1 MEMEHQIRLVT
12 VGSTDTVAQELLA
25 VVRKLFPHEIAST
38 GMALKSVPDH
48 TIGDLFAALP
58 TRVEEAAQKIPRD
71 KIVTLELVPD
81 ASFYVAIAKIPPN
94 EDVIVFNNNTAQ
106 GEKIVSYCK
115 ENNVDHVNYHVV
127 PYNEI
132 PHHQAIA
139 QVSKAKYIIGAD
151 TIVGPGGYLMN
162 KYASYLKPDV
172 TVIPAHRVA
181 TFESTKAL
189 MKAVY
194 RVNYQLFSRETRE
207 VSHRLNEQI
216 EEIVAAIQQMNASI
230 ENTSGTV
237 DQVSTKMAE
246 DVNNVSSI
254 VEISNIL
261 FQATANIGN
270 VVDTIRNISSQT
282 NLLALNAAIEAARAG
297 DHGRG
302 FGVVAQEVR
311 KLANESQSSV
321 GKIKSYMENIQ
332 KVAQEIVP
340 PLKDLSQQIQRNKEN
355 IENIAALAR
364 EEKIAMAEIAE
375 SLNHIKNTSDILMN
389 SCRKLLIAE

>member
-1 MEMEHQIRLVT
+1 MEHQIRLVT
-12 VGSTDTVAQELLA
+12 VGSTETVAQELLA
-25 VVRKLFPHEIAST
+25 VVKELFPQEIIST
-38 GMALKSVPDH
+38 GMALKSVSDH
-48 TIGDLFAALP
+48 TIADLFAALP

-81 ASFYVAIAKIPPN
+81 TSFYVAIAKIPPN

-106 GEKIVSYCK
+106 GEKIISYCK
-115 ENNVDHVNYHVV
+115 DNNVDHVNYHVV

-132 PHHQAIA
+132 PHQQIIT
-139 QVSKAKYIIGAD
+139 QVSEAKYIVGAA

-162 KYASYLKPDV
+162 KYASYLRQDV
-172 TVIPAHRVA
+172 TIIPAHRVA

-194 RVNYQLFSRETRE
+194 RINYQHFSRETRE

-216 EEIVAAIQQMNASI
+216 DQIVAAIQQINASI

-237 DQVSTKMAE
+237 DQVSAKMVE
-246 DVNNVSSI
+246 DTNSVSSI
-254 VEISNIL
+254 VEIANIL
-261 FQATANIGN
+261 FQATANIDN
-270 VVDTIRNISSQT
+270 VVETIRNISSQT

-297 DHGRG
+297 EHGRG

-321 GKIKSYMENIQ
+321 DKIKSHMENIQ
-332 KVAQEIVP
+332 KVVQEIVP
-340 PLKDLSQQIQRNKEN
+340 SLRELSQKIQWNKEN

-364 EEKIAMAEIAE
+364 EEKMAMAEIAE
-375 SLNHIKNTSDILMN
+375 SLNHIKNTSDNLV
-389 SCRKLLIAE
+389 SLCQKLLIA

>member
-1 MEMEHQIRLVT
+1 M
-12 VGSTDTVAQELLA
+12 
-25 VVRKLFPHEIAST
+25 
-38 GMALKSVPDH
+38 
-48 TIGDLFAALP
+48 
-58 TRVEEAAQKIPRD
+58 
-71 KIVTLELVPD
+71 
-81 ASFYVAIAKIPPN
+81 
-94 EDVIVFNNNTAQ
+94 
-106 GEKIVSYCK
+106 
-115 ENNVDHVNYHVV
+115 
-127 PYNEI
+127 
-132 PHHQAIA
+132 
-139 QVSKAKYIIGAD
+139 
-151 TIVGPGGYLMN
+151 
-162 KYASYLKPDV
+162 
-172 TVIPAHRVA
+172 
-181 TFESTKAL
+181 
-189 MKAVY
+189 
-194 RVNYQLFSRETRE
+194 NYQLFSRETRE

-311 KLANESQSSV
+311 KLANESQSLV
-321 GKIKSYMENIQ
+321 DKIKSYMENIQ